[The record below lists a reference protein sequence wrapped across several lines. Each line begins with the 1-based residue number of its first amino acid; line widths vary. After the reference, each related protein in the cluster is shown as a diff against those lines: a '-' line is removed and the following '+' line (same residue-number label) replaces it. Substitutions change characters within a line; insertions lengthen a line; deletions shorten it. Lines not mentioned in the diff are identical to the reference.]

1 MAMTDAEKIYA
12 VRNAKDLTMKEFAAM
27 IHTSEG
33 YVSTLESGKRTAR
46 ESLVDLIIMKFD
58 IARSWWNTGEGPMFR
73 EEKKQAP
80 EIPEHLRCLF
90 DEINRAFPDVYTLT
104 RKYDTVAKVMRD
116 LRED

>member
-1 MAMTDAEKIYA
+1 MVMTDAEKIYA
-12 VRNAKDLTMKEFAAM
+12 VRMAKSLTMKEFAAM

-58 IARSWWNTGEGPMFR
+58 IAGEGPMFR